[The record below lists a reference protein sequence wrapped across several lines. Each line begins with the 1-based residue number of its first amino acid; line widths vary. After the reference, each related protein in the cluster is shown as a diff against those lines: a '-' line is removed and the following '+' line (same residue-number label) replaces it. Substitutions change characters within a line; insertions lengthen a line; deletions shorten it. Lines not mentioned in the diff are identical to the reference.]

1 MHLLDRRSFL
11 TRSAALA
18 GGSVLTAAWLD
29 RLGARAA
36 GQLPDAG
43 AAPYGPLERKRD
55 QHGREI
61 LALPAAFSYV
71 TFGEIG
77 STMSDGRTTP
87 VNLDGMA
94 AFRGPNGRVRLIR
107 NHEDRGGPGKGSL
120 QGPPRTAYDAAAG
133 GGTSSL
139 DFDVR
144 RQRLVRDFVS
154 LHGTIVNCAGGI
166 SWRRRGWLT
175 GEETVAGPDNTQV
188 EGPWPKRHGYV
199 FETPVRR
206 GPRELRPVF
215 PYKEMG
221 RFSHEAV
228 AVDQVTGM
236 VYETEDPGG
245 GRGAG
250 FYRFTP
256 YHPARLHFGGELHM
270 LAVSGA
276 PDFDAREGQT
286 PGQELPVSWVLID
299 DPDPPY
305 ANLDDERGTFRQ
317 GRAKG
322 GALFNRLEGCWY
334 EAGKVYFVSTS
345 GGDAKS
351 GDVNR
356 PPATSPDR
364 EYKEGFGQVWEYD
377 ARRSVLR
384 LVYESP
390 GAEALDSPDNLTVT
404 PRGGLMLCEDD
415 ASAAHVDTHPLAP
428 GLANVN
434 RVIGLTLEGQAFEFA
449 VNCLNAAELA
459 GVCFSPDGL
468 TMFFNIFVNG
478 TPGSGMTCA
487 VTGPWED
494 GPL

>member
-1 MHLLDRRSFL
+1 
-11 TRSAALA
+11 
-18 GGSVLTAAWLD
+18 
-29 RLGARAA
+29 
-36 GQLPDAG
+36 
-43 AAPYGPLERKRD
+43 
-55 QHGREI
+55 
-61 LALPAAFSYV
+61 
-71 TFGEIG
+71 
-77 STMSDGRTTP
+77 
-87 VNLDGMA
+87 
-94 AFRGPNGRVRLIR
+94 
-107 NHEDRGGPGKGSL
+107 
-120 QGPPRTAYDAAAG
+120 
-133 GGTSSL
+133 
-139 DFDVR
+139 
-144 RQRLVRDFVS
+144 
-154 LHGTIVNCAGGI
+154 
-166 SWRRRGWLT
+166 
-175 GEETVAGPDNTQV
+175 
-188 EGPWPKRHGYV
+188 
-199 FETPVRR
+199 
-206 GPRELRPVF
+206 
-215 PYKEMG
+215 MG

-236 VYETEDPGG
+236 VYETEDPGS

-256 YHPARLHFGGELHM
+256 YRPARLHYGGELHM
-270 LAVSGA
+270 LAVTGA
-276 PDFDAREGQT
+276 PEFDAREGQT
-286 PGQELPVSWVLID
+286 PGMELPVSWVLID

-334 EAGKVYFVSTS
+334 EDGKVYFVSTS

-449 VNCLNAAELA
+449 VNCLNTAELA
-459 GVCFSPDGL
+459 GVCFSPDGS
-468 TMFFNIFVNG
+468 TMFFNIFGNG